1 MAFRLIVVS
10 FMANGGNLAG
20 SDMHYESMG
29 NQEYRITYTLYTD
42 YPTSAPGRQAVLEIK
57 SESCHQYFTGL
68 LTRNDQASRLL
79 ENSCSTSTGI
89 YQWVYEGAI
98 HLPMTCPD
106 WTLSV
111 SECCRRADIA
121 SIQHPEVSALYT
133 YAELDNTAGEF
144 SSAKF
149 NSLPWFTLLAGQPNQ
164 LLLDVQATP
173 LLGLQVTLTTPR
185 ESELN
190 AVSYNN
196 GYDRENPIQLSEP
209 IQLEVGKRTVRFTP
223 RTAETGLIAFEAAT
237 SYQGRVVGKVR
248 REMRISSLASGNHLP
263 TLSGVDGTSDR
274 DPWVCAGATVCMD
287 FFTEDADVTDHAI
300 VRVLKAPQDAIV
312 QLEEGSQASIHFCWT
327 PSESLTQGTTES
339 LLIGVSDD
347 RCPGGVEQVFPITFH
362 IRNIETELSTTPVT
376 CLGRNDGS
384 ASVLANGT
392 TGTVHYFWTPSGLSG
407 RSVTGLPAGTQT
419 VTVVDESGCSFNA
432 QTVVDG
438 REGFDLLS
446 STVTP
451 SLCSNSN
458 EGSINLHLAKPSSD
472 YQIDW
477 SPSMQH
483 DATASSLLPGIH
495 TADILDHSTGCRIRR
510 TFTVGYD
517 HVAPSI
523 SLGENRSSC
532 LGRSEELT
540 PGAGLGLYQWNDG
553 STSPTLSVTQ
563 SGTYTVEVTDAH
575 GCLGLA
581 SVSLEFNSCTSVP
594 EMNTGA
600 AMSIYPNPVEHQLH
614 VDFGS
619 LLHREARMVITDVLG
634 HEWLTL
640 PAESHSST
648 AVIPVD
654 NLQSGVYLLFLEEHP
669 SGALRFIKQ

>member
-1 MAFRLIVVS
+1 
-10 FMANGGNLAG
+10 
-20 SDMHYESMG
+20 MHYEAVG
-29 NQEYRITYTLYTD
+29 NQNFRITYVLYTD

-57 SESCHQYFTGL
+57 SESCHQYFTAL
-68 LTRNDQASRLL
+68 LNRNDQASRLL

-98 HLPMTCPD
+98 HLPMMCPD

-133 YAELDNTAGEF
+133 YAELDNTVGEF
-144 SSAKF
+144 SSATF
-149 NSLPWFTLLAGQPNQ
+149 NSLPWFTVLAGQPNH
-164 LLLDVQATP
+164 LLLDVQAMP
-173 LLGLQVTLTTPR
+173 SLGLQVTLTAPR

-190 AVSYNN
+190 GVSYNS

-209 IQLEVGKRTVRFTP
+209 IQLEVGKSTVRMTP
-223 RTAETGLIAFEAAT
+223 RAAETGLIAFEAIT

-248 REMRISSLASGNHLP
+248 REMRISSLPSGNHLP
-263 TLSGVDGTSDR
+263 ALSGVDGSSDR
-274 DPWVCAGATVCMD
+274 DPWVCAGATTCMD
-287 FFTEDADVTDHAI
+287 FFTEDPDVTDHTR
-300 VRVLKAPQDAIV
+300 VRVLKAPQGAIV
-312 QLEEGSQASIHFCWT
+312 QLEESNRSSIHFCWT
-327 PSESLTQGTTES
+327 PTESMLQGASES

-362 IRNIETELSTTPVT
+362 VRNIETEISSTPVS
-376 CLGRNDGS
+376 CLGRNDGN
-384 ASVLANGT
+384 AFVTARGT
-392 TGTVHYFWTPSGLSG
+392 TGAVNYFWSPSGLTG

-419 VTVVDESGCSFNA
+419 VTIVDESGCSFNA

-446 STVTP
+446 ATVHP
-451 SLCSNSN
+451 SVCSNSN
-458 EGSINLHLAKPSSD
+458 EGSVHLILPKPSSD

-495 TADILDHSTGCRIRR
+495 TADILDHSTECRIRR

-540 PGAGLGLYQWNDG
+540 PGSGLGIYQWNDG
-553 STSPTLSVTQ
+553 SSSPTLSVIQ
-563 SGTYTVEVTDAH
+563 SGTYSVEVTDAH
-575 GCLGLA
+575 GCLGLT
-581 SVSLEFNSCTSVP
+581 SVTLEFNSCTSVP
-594 EMNTGA
+594 EMNTTA

-619 LLHREARMVITDVLG
+619 PLHRQARMVITDVLG

-640 PAESHSST
+640 PVESNSTT

-654 NLQSGVYLLFLEEHP
+654 NLHSGVYLLYLEEQ
-669 SGALRFIKQ
+669 SNAALRFIKQ